1 MGKKERAKP
10 RRKKKNDI
18 EKKADKTYTQLPRS
32 FLSLPLVWKDWKW
45 KFRDGIAGF
54 YDECDGIYELDLEG
68 VFFLL
73 LSAFLSSSR
82 IFLCLF

>member
-1 MGKKERAKP
+1 MEL
-10 RRKKKNDI
+10 
-18 EKKADKTYTQLPRS
+18 Q
-32 FLSLPLVWKDWKW
+32 V
-45 KFRDGIAGF
+45 F